1 MSKLDLKR
9 EHKNLYT
16 ASATTVAVVDVPTLN
31 YLMIDGS
38 GDPNGSVEYAAAI
51 QALFSL
57 SYALKF
63 AIKKGPQAAD
73 YVVMPLEGQWWVD
86 DLKSFSYTER
96 SGWRWTAMVLQPEF
110 VTAEHVAAQRIEVA
124 RKKDLPALERV
135 RFEALSEGSSAQILH
150 RGPFKDEPAT
160 IERLH
165 SEIAA
170 RGLRLVGKHHEIYLT
185 DVSRTAPDKLR
196 TIIRQPVARA

>member
-63 AIKKGPQAAD
+63 AIKKAPQAAD